1 MDLGFIAIIIS
12 ILSISFDIIF
22 TIEAKKALDALS
34 FIVQQDDEDDENRAY
49 M

>member
-1 MDLGFIAIIIS
+1 MDLGFIAIVIS
-12 ILSISFDIIF
+12 VISISFDIIF

-34 FIVQQDDEDDENRAY
+34 ILVQHDDEDDENRAY

>member
-12 ILSISFDIIF
+12 VLSISFDIIF

-34 FIVQQDDEDDENRAY
+34 VIITDDDDENRAY